1 MPPTTQD
8 RIESLYVDHHSWLH
22 GWLRRQLGN
31 SFEAAD
37 LAHDVFVRLLRR
49 PAVADTRE
57 PRAFLSTIARGLL
70 VDHWRRR
77 ELERAWLE
85 ALAHAPRAQVPSLEN
100 RMLIL
105 EALVRIDQMLDTLK
119 PKVRQAFLWAQLEG
133 LRCPE
138 IPERLDVSLATAGRY
153 VARGRRQC
161 NRSRFEPT

>member
-8 RIESLYVDHHSWLH
+8 RIESRYVDHHGWLH

-49 PAVADTRE
+49 PGAADARE

-77 ELERAWLE
+77 ELERAWLDV
-85 ALAHAPRAQVPSLEN
+85 LARTPEAQVPSPESRL
-100 RMLIL
+100 LIL
-105 EALVRIDQMLDTLK
+105 EALIKIDQMLDTLK

-133 LRCPE
+133 LTCRQ
-138 IPERLDVSLATAGRY
+138 IAERLDVSLATAERY
-153 VARGRRQC
+153 VASGLRQC
-161 NRSRFEPT
+161 YLFRFEPT

>member
-1 MPPTTQD
+1 M
-8 RIESLYVDHHSWLH
+8 DHHGWLH

-49 PAVADTRE
+49 PAAADARE

-77 ELERAWLE
+77 ELERAWLDV
-85 ALAHAPRAQVPSLEN
+85 LARTPEAQVPSPESRL
-100 RMLIL
+100 LIL
-105 EALVRIDQMLDTLK
+105 EALIKIDQMLDTLK

-133 LRCPE
+133 LTCRQ
-138 IPERLDVSLATAGRY
+138 IAERLDVSLATAERY
-153 VARGRRQC
+153 VASGLRQC
-161 NRSRFEPT
+161 YLFRFEPT